1 MAEDFAR
8 ADAESGRVEAV
19 DEAGLARLVSEEGR
33 WDYLVNTLP
42 GSVGYRLPPSC
53 EALLRQHTPVV
64 RPLSAF
70 AQESLQGCVVV
81 GECCLCVCVGVQVLE
96 AAYIPRRTELVQQAL
111 EASCPVVVRRPSPR
125 SPSATPS
132 RPRGLKN
139 QTGRERAHEE
149 ADVGAWCACV
159 RRRGWSCCSSRAA
172 RSARCGQARRRPLDR
187 PSQVRLLP
195 PRLLVCKSSACQLLM
210 MSSWNEIGGRWPGAG
225 RP

>member
-19 DEAGLARLVSEEGR
+19 DEAGLARLVGEEGR

-53 EALLRQHTPVV
+53 DALLRQHTPVV
-64 RPLSAF
+64 RTLSSF
-70 AQESLQGCVVV
+70 AQEKPSKALRLWVVLSACMCWCA
-81 GECCLCVCVGVQVLE
+81 GAGGGVYPTPDGAG
-96 AAYIPRRTELVQQAL
+96 AAGTGGQLSRRGPPPL
-111 EASCPVVVRRPSPR
+111 PR

-172 RSARCGQARRRPLDR
+172 RSARCGPAHRRPLDR

-195 PRLLVCKSSACQLLM
+195 PACLCKKQRLPAPRL
-210 MSSWNEIGGRWPGAG
+210 SSWNEIGGRWPGAG
-225 RP
+225 TP

>member
-19 DEAGLARLVSEEGR
+19 DEAGLGRLVAEEGR

-42 GSVGYRLPPSC
+42 GTVGYRLPPSC
-53 EALLRQHTPVV
+53 DALLRQHTPVV
-64 RPLSAF
+64 RTLSSF
-70 AQESLQGCVVV
+70 AQEKPSKALRLWW
-81 GECCLCVCVGVQVLE
+81 CCLCVCVGVQVLE

-132 RPRGLKN
+132 RPRGLQN

-149 ADVGAWCACV
+149 ADVGAWCA
-159 RRRGWSCCSSRAA
+159 
-172 RSARCGQARRRPLDR
+172 
-187 PSQVRLLP
+187 
-195 PRLLVCKSSACQLLM
+195 
-210 MSSWNEIGGRWPGAG
+210 
-225 RP
+225 